1 VAPMTDLAPIS
12 PSAPRKVA
20 SRYNISIPLR
30 RGRRLV
36 FNSLSMAMAVWE
48 AEEAVAFE
56 RICDGRQD
64 EVDAVTFNSLVYGG
78 FIVGDDI
85 DEVAALEQLY
95 KQQRYDVTNTILT
108 IAPTMACN
116 FACDYCFQGQDK
128 PHKTMGADVQDA
140 IVAMVERA
148 APKVKQLGVTWY
160 GGEPLLRPKVIEAL
174 SDRMIEVC
182 ARHGVPYNASIVTNG
197 FMLTPELARSLHLR
211 RVTWMQITLD
221 GTPEYH
227 DSRRY
232 LLGGKGSFEKII
244 ANLKA
249 IVDEVPITIAI
260 RVNIDDR
267 NHQDIHGLLDH
278 MAKEGLGHKKNLKMY
293 FAPVEALTEGCHV
306 VQDVTMAKS
315 RYGELEAALYR
326 HGWEV
331 GLTELPFPPR
341 FHGICGAVKPSAL
354 VILPTGE
361 LHKCWD
367 TVSDPARAIGSIF
380 KTEELLTSD
389 LMKRWLDWSP
399 FDNHSCK
406 NCKILPN
413 CAGACAYKFIHAE
426 STRSEAA
433 VLPCPSWKYNIK
445 ERLVQRAEMMGK
457 ISADDYDPAEIRT
470 VPAELCADEVIA
482 GGLEL
487 PENMQRLYEDQ
498 KKPRLPVVS

>member
-1 VAPMTDLAPIS
+1 MSSEQTAQPPA
-12 PSAPRKVA
+12 KVG

-30 RGRRLV
+30 HGRRLV
-36 FNSLSMAMAVWE
+36 YNSLTQAMAVWE
-48 AEEAVAFE
+48 AHEVAAFE
-56 RICDGRQD
+56 RICEGKQA
-64 EVDAVTFNSLVYGG
+64 EVDPLTYNSLVYGG
-78 FIVGDDI
+78 FIVGEGI
-85 DEVAALEQLY
+85 DEVAILENMY
-95 KQQRYDVTNTILT
+95 KLQRFDVRRAILT

-116 FACDYCFQGQDK
+116 FGCDYCFQGQDK
-128 PHKTMGADVQDA
+128 PHATMSAEVQDA
-140 IVAMVERA
+140 IVAMVERG
-148 APKVKQLGVTWY
+148 APKVKSFGIAWY
-160 GGEPLLRPKVIEAL
+160 GGEPLLRPKVIESL

-182 ARHGVPYNASIVTNG
+182 DRHGVAYSASVVTNG
-197 FMLTPELARSLHLR
+197 FMLTPELARSLHQR

-249 IVDEVPITIAI
+249 IVDEVPITFAI

-267 NHQDIHGLLDH
+267 NYKDIHALLDYL
-278 MAKEGLGHKKNLKMY
+278 AEAGLGHKKNLKMY

-306 VQDVTMAKS
+306 VQDVTMAKA
-315 RYGELEAALYR
+315 RYGEFEAGLYR
-326 HGWEV
+326 HGWEA
-331 GLTELPFPPR
+331 GLTALPFPPR
-341 FHGICGAVKPSAL
+341 FHGICGAVKPSAF

-367 TVSDPARAIGSIF
+367 TVSDPSRSIGSIF
-380 KTEELLTSD
+380 DTEKLRSNEL
-389 LMKRWLDWSP
+389 MWKWLQWTP
-399 FDNHSCK
+399 FENHTCK
-406 NCKILPN
+406 NCKLLPN

-445 ERLVQRAEMMGK
+445 ERLVQRAEMMRK
-457 ISADDYDPAEIRT
+457 ISADDYDKDEIRT
-470 VPAELCADEVIA
+470 NPAELCADDIIG

-487 PENMQRLYEDQ
+487 PENMQRLYDEQ
-498 KKPRLPVVS
+498 KKVRLPVLS

>member
-1 VAPMTDLAPIS
+1 METMDTEHV
-12 PSAPRKVA
+12 RKIA
-20 SRYNISIPLR
+20 SRYNIAIPLR
-30 RGRRLV
+30 SGRRLV

-48 AEEAVAFE
+48 PHEVAAFE
-56 RICDGRQD
+56 TICAGKQD
-64 EVDAVTFNSLVYGG
+64 EVDHVTFNSLVYGG

-85 DEVAALEQLY
+85 DEVAALERLY
-95 KQQRYDVTNTILT
+95 QQTRFDVANTILT

-116 FACDYCFQGQDK
+116 FGCDYCFQGQDK
-128 PHKTMGADVQDA
+128 PHKTMGQDVQDA

-148 APKVKQLGVTWY
+148 APKVKNLGVTWY

-182 ARHGVPYNASIVTNG
+182 ERHNVPYNASIVTNG
-197 FMLTPELARSLHLR
+197 FMLTPELARSLHQR
-211 RVTWMQITLD
+211 RVNWMQITLD

-232 LLGGKGSFEKII
+232 LLGGKGSFERIV
-244 ANLKA
+244 ANLQA

-267 NHQDIHGLLDH
+267 NYKDIHALLDYLD
-278 MAKEGLGHKKNLKMY
+278 AQGLANKKNLKIY

-315 RYGELEAALYR
+315 RYGELEAGLYR
-326 HGWEV
+326 HGYRL

-341 FHGICGAVKPSAL
+341 FHGICGAVRPSSF

-367 TVSDPARAIGSIF
+367 TVSSPERSIGSIF
-380 KTEELLTSD
+380 QIEQLRENELM
-389 LMKRWLDWSP
+389 MKWLDWSP
-399 FDNHSCK
+399 FKNHTCK

-413 CAGACAYKFIHAE
+413 CAGACAYKFIHSE
-426 STRSEAA
+426 STRNEAA

-457 ISADDYDPAEIRT
+457 ITADDYDPAEIKT
-470 VPAELCADEVIA
+470 NPAELCADEVLG
-482 GGLEL
+482 GGLAL
-487 PENMQRLYEDQ
+487 PETMQ
-498 KKPRLPVVS
+498 